1 MDFEHSTQNDHYGPL
16 IGEDPKKQFSPPR
29 IFEIP
34 RKSLVAR
41 DLRLEANVL
50 SIQMI

>member
-1 MDFEHSTQNDHYGPL
+1 MDFERSTQNDHYGPL
-16 IGEDPKKQFSPPR
+16 IGEDPKKQFFPPR
-29 IFEIP
+29 IRKFEIP

-50 SIQMI
+50 